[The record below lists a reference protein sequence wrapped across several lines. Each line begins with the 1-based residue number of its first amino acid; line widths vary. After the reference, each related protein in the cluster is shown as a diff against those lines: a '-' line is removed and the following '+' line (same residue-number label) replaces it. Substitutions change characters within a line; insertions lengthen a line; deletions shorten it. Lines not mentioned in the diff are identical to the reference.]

1 MAKTSKKR
9 ESSRTRLDISLAGS
23 DPRRLKIGYKTKGKR
38 DRLNFGVIGGG
49 TRCKAL
55 LEMFAADRFKR
66 LNAQIVAVADINP
79 QAPGL
84 LFAKEIGIHTTNNY
98 QDFLNMENLDAV
110 IELTGKE
117 ELLTDVLQNKRPDLR
132 VYDYAI
138 SRLMSDMVT
147 LRGDYKEQEQD
158 VSFYRGVIKALW
170 AGFKEAIFLLKSN
183 FEIVDANDAM
193 LKLLGMTRDQVIGRT
208 CHEISHGL
216 IAPCN
221 SASCQCPVR
230 ETLETGSSA
239 HAIHEHLDQH
249 NKPRY
254 IEVSTFPLRNYLGEM
269 TMVFEF
275 CRDITDEL
283 ELRLEERTREVKK
296 DLARLLHEDKMIAL
310 GKLVA
315 SSVHEIN
322 NPIAGIHTLAR
333 LMLRSLEE
341 GPPREESVEEFE
353 RYLRLISDESARCGQ
368 IVSNLLSFSRQTK
381 VERRLFN
388 INDIIR
394 SVVLLVRHKMQLQKI
409 DVEEDLAED
418 LPQIEGDQNQVQQ
431 CLMNLAFNA
440 MEAMPGGGRL
450 TLTTATDKRASRIRV
465 AVTDTG
471 CGIPSEHLSAI
482 FEPFFSTKS
491 KDKGVGLGL
500 SVVYGIIR
508 EHRGTIYVD
517 STVGKGSTFF
527 LTFPAR
533 TRVAPVD
540 GER

>member
-1 MAKTSKKR
+1 
-9 ESSRTRLDISLAGS
+9 
-23 DPRRLKIGYKTKGKR
+23 
-38 DRLNFGVIGGG
+38 VIGGG

-55 LEMFAADRFKR
+55 LEMFAADHFKR
-66 LNAQIVAVADINP
+66 LNAQIVAVAEINP
-79 QAPGL
+79 QAPGIL
-84 LFAKEIGIHTTNNY
+84 LAKEQGIYTTHDY
-98 QDFLNMENLDAV
+98 HDFLHMESLDAV

-117 ELLTDVLQNKRPDLR
+117 ELLTDVLKHKRPDVR

-147 LRGDYKEQEQD
+147 FRGEYQEREHD
-158 VSFYRGVIKALW
+158 VTFYRGVVKTLW
-170 AGFKEAIFLLKSN
+170 EGFKEAIFLLKSN
-183 FEIVDANDAM
+183 LQIVDANDAM
-193 LKLLGMTRDQVIGRT
+193 LKLLGMPRDQVIGRT

-221 SASCQCPVR
+221 STSCQCPVR
-230 ETLETGSSA
+230 ETLETGRSA
-239 HAIHEHLDQH
+239 HAIHEHLDQY

-254 IEVSTFPLRNYLGEM
+254 IEVSTFPLKNFLGQM

-283 ELRLEERTREVKK
+283 ELRVEERTREVKK

-341 GPPREESVEEFE
+341 GPPREESLEELQ
-353 RYLRLISDESARCGQ
+353 RYLRLVADESARCGQ

-409 DVEEDLAED
+409 TSEENLAED
-418 LPQIEGDQNQVQQ
+418 LPEIEGDENQVQQ
-431 CLMNLAFNA
+431 CLMNLVFNA
-440 MEAMPGGGRL
+440 LEAMPGGGKL
-450 TLTTATDKRASRIRV
+450 TLTTSVDKRASRVRV
-465 AVTDTG
+465 AVADTG
-471 CGIPSEHLSAI
+471 CGIPPENLSAI

-527 LTFPAR
+527 LTFPAH
-533 TRVAPVD
+533 TPVVAVD
-540 GER
+540 GKG

>member
-1 MAKTSKKR
+1 
-9 ESSRTRLDISLAGS
+9 
-23 DPRRLKIGYKTKGKR
+23 
-38 DRLNFGVIGGG
+38 
-49 TRCKAL
+49 
-55 LEMFAADRFKR
+55 
-66 LNAQIVAVADINP
+66 
-79 QAPGL
+79 
-84 LFAKEIGIHTTNNY
+84 
-98 QDFLNMENLDAV
+98 
-110 IELTGKE
+110 
-117 ELLTDVLQNKRPDLR
+117 
-132 VYDYAI
+132 
-138 SRLMSDMVT
+138 
-147 LRGDYKEQEQD
+147 
-158 VSFYRGVIKALW
+158 VIKTLW

-183 FEIVDANDAM
+183 LEIVDANDAM
-193 LKLLGMTRDQVIGRT
+193 LKLLGMSRDQVIGRT

-239 HAIHEHLDQH
+239 LAIHEHLDQY

-254 IEVSTFPLRNYLGEM
+254 IEVSTFPLKNFLGQM

-341 GPPREESVEEFE
+341 GPPREESLEEFQ
-353 RYLRLISDESARCGQ
+353 RYLRLVADESARCGQ

-381 VERRLFN
+381 VERHLFN

-409 DVEEDLAED
+409 TVEENLAED
-418 LPQIEGDQNQVQQ
+418 LPEIEGDENQVQQ
-431 CLMNLAFNA
+431 CLMNLVFNA
-440 MEAMPGGGRL
+440 LEAMPGGGKL
-450 TLTTATDKRASRIRV
+450 TLTTSVDKRANRLRV

-471 CGIPSEHLSAI
+471 CGIPPENLSAI

-527 LTFPAR
+527 LTFPGH
-533 TRVAPVD
+533 TPVAAVD
-540 GER
+540 GKG

>member
-1 MAKTSKKR
+1 MANPSRKKEMSKPR
-9 ESSRTRLDISLAGS
+9 SESSLTDSRGLPVEDG
-23 DPRRLKIGYKTKGKR
+23 GGGKR
-38 DRLNFGVIGGG
+38 TQERLSIGVIGGG
-49 TRCKAL
+49 TRCRAL

-84 LFAKEIGIHTTNNY
+84 LFAKEEGVYTTNNY
-98 QDFLNMENLDAV
+98 QDFFNMENLDAV

-117 ELLTDVLQNKRPDLR
+117 ELLTDVLRHKRPDLR

-147 LRGDYKEQEQD
+147 FRGEYQEREHD
-158 VSFYRGVIKALW
+158 VSFYRDVIKTLW

-193 LKLLGMTRDQVIGRT
+193 LKLLGMSRDQVIGRT

-221 SASCQCPVR
+221 SASCHCPVR
-230 ETLETGSSA
+230 ETIETGSSA
-239 HAIHEHLDQH
+239 HAIHEHLDRD

-254 IEVSTFPLRNYLGEM
+254 MEVSTFPLKNYLGQM
-269 TMVFEF
+269 TMIFEF

-283 ELRLEERTREVKK
+283 ELRLEERTRQVKK

-341 GPPREESVEEFE
+341 GPPTQDDLEELQ
-353 RYLRLISDESARCGQ
+353 RYLRLVADESARCGQ
-368 IVSNLLSFSRQTK
+368 IVSNLLSFSRQSR

-394 SVVLLVRHKMQLQKI
+394 SVVLLVQHKMHLQKI
-409 DVEEDLAED
+409 TVEQNLAAD
-418 LPQIEGDQNQVQQ
+418 LPEIEGDQNQIQQ
-431 CLMNLAFNA
+431 CLMNLVFNA
-440 MEAMPGGGRL
+440 LEAMPRGGKL
-450 TLTTATDKRASRIRV
+450 TLTTSVDKRASRVRV
-465 AVTDTG
+465 AVGDTG
-471 CGIPSEHLSAI
+471 CGIASENLSAI

-491 KDKGVGLGL
+491 QDKGVGLGL

-508 EHRGTIYVD
+508 EHRGTIYVE
-517 STVGKGSTFF
+517 STVGVGSTFF

-533 TRVAPVD
+533 KTVD
-540 GER
+540 TVDDEV